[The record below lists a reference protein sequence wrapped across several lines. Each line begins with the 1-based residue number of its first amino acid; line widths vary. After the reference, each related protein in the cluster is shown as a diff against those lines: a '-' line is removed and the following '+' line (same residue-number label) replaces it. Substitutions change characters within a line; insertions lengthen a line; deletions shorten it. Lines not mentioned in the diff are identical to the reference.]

1 MGFLDKLR
9 TGGTPSTIRMPVK
22 FKTKVTRRTAGEDL
36 VFDADVKGYFIGK
49 GGKPDFVVEEVKV
62 TGIPNMNMNSF
73 LPKEVIEIREQALR
87 EEYPRLLGIK
97 KPG

>member
-1 MGFLDKLR
+1 
-9 TGGTPSTIRMPVK
+9 
-22 FKTKVTRRTAGEDL
+22 
-36 VFDADVKGYFIGK
+36 
-49 GGKPDFVVEEVKV
+49 VKV

-73 LPKEVIEIREQALR
+73 LPKEVIQIREQALR